1 MKYLVYLPPLA
12 ASVLCAAVVWAKL
25 PAPSEEAKAK
35 ADEAK
40 AKAAHA
46 DKVGAYKLC
55 KSMEKV
61 AADYYAD
68 AKKNN
73 KPTKPAVQTPPCTD
87 PGAYVAAAP
96 SKPPIEASGAHS
108 PPKPATDA
116 PSSKAH
122 AADQKK
128 Q

>member
-1 MKYLVYLPPLA
+1 MKYLVYLPPVV
-12 ASVLCAAVVWAKL
+12 ASVLCAAAVLAKL
-25 PAPSEEAKAK
+25 PAPSDEAKAK

-40 AKAAHA
+40 AKAAHT

-61 AADYYAD
+61 AAEYYAD

-73 KPTKPAVQTPPCTD
+73 KPTKAPVQTPACTD

-96 SKPPIEASGAHS
+96 GKPPVEASGAHS

-116 PSSKAH
+116 PSSKAP